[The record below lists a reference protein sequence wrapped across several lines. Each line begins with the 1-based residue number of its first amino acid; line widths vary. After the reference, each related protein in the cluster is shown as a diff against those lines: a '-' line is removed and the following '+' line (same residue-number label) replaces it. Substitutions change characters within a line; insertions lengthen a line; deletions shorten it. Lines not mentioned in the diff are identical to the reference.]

1 MNKVI
6 ISGRVVRDAD
16 VRYSQTANGSMAVAR
31 YTLAV
36 DRTFKKEG
44 EQAADFI
51 SCIAFGKN
59 GEFAEKYLHQGTKI
73 IVEGR
78 WQTGNYTNKDGRK
91 IYTNDCVV
99 ERHEFCESRANQQNN
114 SNGIIG
120 RNSPSADSDS
130 FMSIPDGIGEEL
142 PLTKSRLIIGQSIT
156 AVLERENNGLYK
168 RSICEHCKGYVGA
181 KRYCSCKSVCVSDYR
196 TATEKR
202 HYANMY

>member
-1 MNKVI
+1 
-6 ISGRVVRDAD
+6 
-16 VRYSQTANGSMAVAR
+16 MAVAR

-51 SCIAFGKN
+51 SCITFGKN

-99 ERHEFCESRANQQNN
+99 ERNEFCESRVNQQSNN
-114 SNGIIG
+114 SNGIMG
-120 RNSPSADSDS
+120 GNASSDS
-130 FMSIPDGIGEEL
+130 FMSIPDGVADEGL
-142 PLTKSRLIIGQSIT
+142 PF
-156 AVLERENNGLYK
+156 N
-168 RSICEHCKGYVGA
+168 
-181 KRYCSCKSVCVSDYR
+181 
-196 TATEKR
+196 
-202 HYANMY
+202 

>member
-1 MNKVI
+1 MNRVI
-6 ISGRVVRDAD
+6 LCGRIVREPEI
-16 VRYSQTANGSMAVAR
+16 RYSQTANGSMAVAR

-36 DRTFKKEG
+36 DRAFKKEG

-51 SCIAFGKN
+51 NCIAFGKN

-78 WQTGNYTNKDGRK
+78 WQTGSYTNKDGQK
-91 IYTNDCVV
+91 VYTNDCVV

-130 FMSIPDGIGEEL
+130 FMSIPDGVADEGL
-142 PLTKSRLIIGQSIT
+142 PF
-156 AVLERENNGLYK
+156 N
-168 RSICEHCKGYVGA
+168 
-181 KRYCSCKSVCVSDYR
+181 
-196 TATEKR
+196 
-202 HYANMY
+202 